1 MINDLHRCLTA
12 ETDSN
17 TAVTARIETVEG
29 CPLSVEVHVSVDA
42 HGHLHGRVAD
52 DLHDRAWMS
61 RMEDQ
66 EIALAGNGDHDIR
79 TWVGVA
85 GRD

>member
-1 MINDLHRCLTA
+1 
-12 ETDSN
+12 
-17 TAVTARIETVEG
+17 
-29 CPLSVEVHVSVDA
+29 
-42 HGHLHGRVAD
+42 
-52 DLHDRAWMS
+52 MS